1 MIETIKNEP
10 VMKETAVLKMKQW
23 GVGFVLTMGCVLGA
37 LAQTFPQK
45 PIKVVIGF
53 PPGGGIDIVAR
64 LIAPKLSESLGQ
76 PVVIDNR
83 PGANG
88 VLAMDH
94 VAKSTP
100 DGYTLFLGTLG
111 NLSINPSFYPNLPF
125 SVDKQFV
132 PVTQVASLS
141 FVLFTNPSVP
151 ANTLSEF
158 VAYAKANPGVL
169 NYSSSGAGGLPHLA
183 GELFSAAV
191 GSKMVHIAYKGS
203 APSISDVMAGQVQ
216 MTFEAAAAGAQQL
229 KAGRLK
235 ALGVTGSKRVA
246 FLPDVPTVQ
255 EVVPGFEVLNW
266 YGLVAPAGTPK
277 DTIRKLQQD
286 IAKVMALP
294 EIRDKM
300 VAMGTDPV
308 GSTPEEFGLYIK
320 SETTKW
326 GRIIR
331 DGNIRPD

>member
-1 MIETIKNEP
+1 
-10 VMKETAVLKMKQW
+10 VLRMKQW
-23 GVGFVLTMGCVLGA
+23 GVGFFLAIGLVQLTF
-37 LAQTFPQK
+37 AQSFPQK
-45 PIKVVIGF
+45 PVKVVIGF

-88 VLAMDH
+88 VLAMDY
-94 VAKSTP
+94 VAKSAS
-100 DGYTLFLGTLG
+100 DGHTLFLGTLG

-125 SVDKQFV
+125 NVDKQFV

-141 FVLFTNPSVP
+141 FVLFTNPAVP
-151 ANTLSEF
+151 ANSLTEL
-158 VAYAKANPGVL
+158 VTYAKANPGVL

-191 GSKMVHIAYKGS
+191 GAKMVHVAYKGS

-229 KAGRLK
+229 NAGRLK
-235 ALGVTGSKRVA
+235 ALGVTGKKRVA
-246 FLPDVPTVQ
+246 FLPDVPAVQ

-266 YGLVAPAGTPK
+266 YGVVAPVGTPQE
-277 DTIRKLQQD
+277 TIRRLQQE
-286 IAKVMALP
+286 IAKVMASP
-294 EIRDKM
+294 DIRDKM
-300 VAMGTDPV
+300 VAIGTEPV
-308 GSTPEEFGLYIK
+308 GSTPEDFGQYIK
-320 SETTKW
+320 SETAKW

-331 DGNIRPD
+331 EGNIRPD

>member
-1 MIETIKNEP
+1 M
-10 VMKETAVLKMKQW
+10 LRMKQW
-23 GVGFVLTMGCVLGA
+23 GVGFFLAIGLVQLTF
-37 LAQTFPQK
+37 AQSFPQK
-45 PIKVVIGF
+45 PVKVVIGF

-88 VLAMDH
+88 VLAMDY
-94 VAKSTP
+94 VAKSAS
-100 DGYTLFLGTLG
+100 DGHTLFLGTLG

-125 SVDKQFV
+125 NVDKQFV

-141 FVLFTNPSVP
+141 FVLFTNPAVP
-151 ANTLSEF
+151 ANSLTEL
-158 VAYAKANPGVL
+158 VTYAKANPGVL

-191 GSKMVHIAYKGS
+191 GAKMVHVAYKGS

-235 ALGVTGSKRVA
+235 ALGVTGKKRVA
-246 FLPDVPTVQ
+246 FLPDVPAVQ

-266 YGLVAPAGTPK
+266 YGVVAPVGTPQE
-277 DTIRKLQQD
+277 TIRRLQQE
-286 IAKVMALP
+286 IAKVMASP
-294 EIRDKM
+294 DIRDKM
-300 VAMGTDPV
+300 VAIGTEPV
-308 GSTPEEFGLYIK
+308 GSAPEDFGQYIK
-320 SETTKW
+320 SETAKW

-331 DGNIRPD
+331 EGNIRPD

>member
-1 MIETIKNEP
+1 M
-10 VMKETAVLKMKQW
+10 LRMKQW
-23 GVGFVLTMGCVLGA
+23 GVGFFLAIGLVQLTF
-37 LAQTFPQK
+37 AQSFPQK
-45 PIKVVIGF
+45 PVKVVIGF

-88 VLAMDH
+88 VLAMDY
-94 VAKSTP
+94 VAKSAS
-100 DGYTLFLGTLG
+100 DGHTLFLGTLG

-125 SVDKQFV
+125 NVDKQFV

-141 FVLFTNPSVP
+141 FVLFTNPAVP
-151 ANTLSEF
+151 ANSLTEL
-158 VAYAKANPGVL
+158 VTYAKANPGVL

-191 GSKMVHIAYKGS
+191 GAKMVHVAYKGS

-235 ALGVTGSKRVA
+235 ALGVTGKKRVA
-246 FLPDVPTVQ
+246 FLPDVPAVQ

-266 YGLVAPAGTPK
+266 YGVVAPVGTPQE
-277 DTIRKLQQD
+277 TIRRLQQE
-286 IAKVMALP
+286 IAKVMASP
-294 EIRDKM
+294 DIRDKM
-300 VAMGTDPV
+300 VAIGTEPV
-308 GSTPEEFGLYIK
+308 GSTPEDFGQYIK
-320 SETTKW
+320 SETAKW

-331 DGNIRPD
+331 EGNIRPD

>member
-1 MIETIKNEP
+1 M
-10 VMKETAVLKMKQW
+10 LRMKQW
-23 GVGFVLTMGCVLGA
+23 GVGFFLAIGLVQLTF
-37 LAQTFPQK
+37 AQSFPQK
-45 PIKVVIGF
+45 PVKVVIGF

-88 VLAMDH
+88 VLAMDY
-94 VAKSTP
+94 VAKSAS
-100 DGYTLFLGTLG
+100 DGHTLFLGTLG

-125 SVDKQFV
+125 NVDKQFV

-141 FVLFTNPSVP
+141 FVLFTNPAVP
-151 ANTLSEF
+151 ANSLTEL
-158 VAYAKANPGVL
+158 VTYAKANPGVL

-191 GSKMVHIAYKGS
+191 GAKMVHVAYKGS

-235 ALGVTGSKRVA
+235 ALGVTGKKRVA
-246 FLPDVPTVQ
+246 FLPDVPAVQ

-266 YGLVAPAGTPK
+266 YGVVAPVGTPQE
-277 DTIRKLQQD
+277 TIRRLQQE
-286 IAKVMALP
+286 IAKVMASP
-294 EIRDKM
+294 DIRDKM
-300 VAMGTDPV
+300 VAIGTEPV
-308 GSTPEEFGLYIK
+308 GSTPEDFGQYIK
-320 SETTKW
+320 SENAKW

-331 DGNIRPD
+331 EGNIRPD

>member
-1 MIETIKNEP
+1 MLKIKR
-10 VMKETAVLKMKQW
+10 W
-23 GVGFVLTMGCVLGA
+23 SVGCALTLGCVLGA
-37 LAQTFPQK
+37 IAQGFPQK
-45 PIKVVIGF
+45 PVRVVIGF

-76 PVVIDNR
+76 SVLVDNR

-94 VAKSTP
+94 VAKSAP
-100 DGYTLFLGTLG
+100 DGHTLFLGTLG
-111 NLSINPSFYPNLPF
+111 NLSINPSFYANLPF
-125 SVDKQFV
+125 SVDKQFA
-132 PVTQVASLS
+132 PVTEVASLS
-141 FVLFTNPSVP
+141 FVLFVNPAVP
-151 ANTLSEF
+151 ANTLSEL
-158 VAYAKANPGVL
+158 VSYAKSNPGVL

-183 GELFSAAV
+183 GELFSSAV
-191 GSKMVHIAYKGS
+191 GSKMVHVAYKGS
-203 APSISDVMAGQVQ
+203 APSISDVMGGQVQ

-235 ALGVTGSKRVA
+235 ALAVTGSKRAA
-246 FLPDVPTVQ
+246 FLPDVPAMQ

-277 DTIRKLQQD
+277 EAIRKLQQE
-286 IAKVMALP
+286 IVKVMALP

-300 VAMGTDPV
+300 LAMGTDPV
-308 GSTPEEFGLYIK
+308 GSTPEEFGQYIR
-320 SETTKW
+320 SEAIKW

-331 DGNIRPD
+331 EGNIRPD

>member
-1 MIETIKNEP
+1 M
-10 VMKETAVLKMKQW
+10 LRMKQW
-23 GVGFVLTMGCVLGA
+23 GVGFFLAIGLVQLT
-37 LAQTFPQK
+37 LAQSFPQK
-45 PIKVVIGF
+45 PVKVVIGF

-88 VLAMDH
+88 VLAMDY
-94 VAKSTP
+94 VAKSAS
-100 DGYTLFLGTLG
+100 DGHTLFLGTLG

-125 SVDKQFV
+125 NVDKQFV

-141 FVLFTNPSVP
+141 FVLFTNPAVP
-151 ANTLSEF
+151 ANSLTEL
-158 VAYAKANPGVL
+158 VTYAKANPGVL

-191 GSKMVHIAYKGS
+191 GAKMVHVAYKGS

-235 ALGVTGSKRVA
+235 ALGVTGKKRVA
-246 FLPDVPTVQ
+246 FLPDVPAVQ

-266 YGLVAPAGTPK
+266 YGVVAPVGTPQE
-277 DTIRKLQQD
+277 TIRRLQQE
-286 IAKVMALP
+286 IAKVMASP
-294 EIRDKM
+294 DIRDKM
-300 VAMGTDPV
+300 VAIGTEPV
-308 GSTPEEFGLYIK
+308 GSAPEDFGQYIK
-320 SETTKW
+320 SETAKW

-331 DGNIRPD
+331 EGNIRPD

>member
-1 MIETIKNEP
+1 MIESIKIKP
-10 VMKETAVLKMKQW
+10 VMKETAVLRMKQW
-23 GVGFVLTMGCVLGA
+23 GVGFFLAIGLVQLTF
-37 LAQTFPQK
+37 AQSFPQK
-45 PIKVVIGF
+45 PVKVVIGF

-88 VLAMDH
+88 VLAMDY
-94 VAKSTP
+94 VAKSAS
-100 DGYTLFLGTLG
+100 DGHTLFLGTLG

-125 SVDKQFV
+125 NVDKQFV

-141 FVLFTNPSVP
+141 FVLFTNPAVP
-151 ANTLSEF
+151 ANSLTEL
-158 VAYAKANPGVL
+158 VTYAKANPGVL

-191 GSKMVHIAYKGS
+191 GAKMVHVAYKGS

-235 ALGVTGSKRVA
+235 ALGVTGKKRVA
-246 FLPDVPTVQ
+246 FLPDVPAVQ

-266 YGLVAPAGTPK
+266 YGVVAPVGTPQE
-277 DTIRKLQQD
+277 TIRRLQQE
-286 IAKVMALP
+286 IAKVMASP
-294 EIRDKM
+294 DIRDKM
-300 VAMGTDPV
+300 VAIGTEPV
-308 GSTPEEFGLYIK
+308 GSTPEDFGQYIK
-320 SETTKW
+320 SENAKW

-331 DGNIRPD
+331 EGNIRPD

>member
-1 MIETIKNEP
+1 MIETIKIAT
-10 VMKETAVLKMKQW
+10 VMKETAVLKIKRW
-23 GVGFVLTMGCVLGA
+23 GFGCALTLVCVLGA
-37 LAQTFPQK
+37 VAQGFPQK
-45 PIKVVIGF
+45 PVRVVIGF

-64 LIAPKLSESLGQ
+64 LIAPRLSESLGQ
-76 PVVIDNR
+76 SVLVDNR

-94 VAKSTP
+94 VAKSAP
-100 DGYTLFLGTLG
+100 DGHTLFLGTLG

-125 SVDKQFV
+125 NVEKQFV
-132 PVTQVASLS
+132 PVTEVASLS
-141 FVLFTNPSVP
+141 FVLFVNPAGP
-151 ANTLSEF
+151 ANTLPELVS
-158 VAYAKANPGVL
+158 YAKANPGVL

-183 GELFSAAV
+183 GELFSSAV
-191 GSKMVHIAYKGS
+191 GSKMVHVAYKGS
-203 APSISDVMAGQVQ
+203 APSISDVMAGQVH

-235 ALGVTGSKRVA
+235 ALGVTGNKRVA
-246 FLPDVPTVQ
+246 FLPDVPAVQ
-255 EVVPGFEVLNW
+255 EAVPGFEVLNW

-277 DTIRKLQQD
+277 ETIRKLQQE

-308 GSTPEEFGLYIK
+308 GSTPEEFGQYIR
-320 SETTKW
+320 SETMKW

-331 DGNIRPD
+331 EGNIRPD

>member
-1 MIETIKNEP
+1 
-10 VMKETAVLKMKQW
+10 MKQW
-23 GVGFVLTMGCVLGA
+23 GVGFFLAIGLVQLT
-37 LAQTFPQK
+37 LAQSFPQK
-45 PIKVVIGF
+45 PVKVVIGF

-88 VLAMDH
+88 VLAMDY
-94 VAKSTP
+94 VAKSAS
-100 DGYTLFLGTLG
+100 DGHTLFLGTLG

-125 SVDKQFV
+125 NVDKQFV

-141 FVLFTNPSVP
+141 FVLFTNPAVP
-151 ANTLSEF
+151 ANSLTEL
-158 VAYAKANPGVL
+158 VTYAKANPGVL

-191 GSKMVHIAYKGS
+191 GAKMVHVAYKGS

-216 MTFEAAAAGAQQL
+216 MTFEAAAAGAQQV

-235 ALGVTGSKRVA
+235 ALGVTGKKRVA
-246 FLPDVPTVQ
+246 FLPDVPAVQ

-266 YGLVAPAGTPK
+266 YGVVAPVGTPQE
-277 DTIRKLQQD
+277 TIRRLQQE
-286 IAKVMALP
+286 IAKVMASP
-294 EIRDKM
+294 DIRDKM
-300 VAMGTDPV
+300 VAIGTEPV
-308 GSTPEEFGLYIK
+308 GSAPEDFGQYIK
-320 SETTKW
+320 SETAKW

-331 DGNIRPD
+331 EGNIRPD

>member
-1 MIETIKNEP
+1 MIKTINVEP

-23 GVGFVLTMGCVLGA
+23 GVGLFLATGVVLGA

-76 PVVIDNR
+76 TVVIDNR

-88 VLAMDH
+88 VLAMDY
-94 VAKSTP
+94 VAKSAP
-100 DGYTLFLGTLG
+100 DGHTLFLGTLG

-125 SVDKQFV
+125 SVDKQFM

-191 GSKMVHIAYKGS
+191 GSKMVHVAYKGS

-216 MTFEAAAAGAQQL
+216 MTFEAAAAGGQQL

-266 YGLVAPAGTPK
+266 YGLVAPVGTPT
-277 DTIRKLQQD
+277 DTIRKLHQE
-286 IAKVMALP
+286 IVKVMAMT
-294 EIRDKM
+294 EIREKM
-300 VAMGTDPV
+300 ISMGTDPV
-308 GSTPEEFGLYIK
+308 GTTPDEFGRYIK
-320 SETTKW
+320 SETAKW

-331 DGNIRPD
+331 DSNIRPD

>member
-1 MIETIKNEP
+1 M
-10 VMKETAVLKMKQW
+10 LRMKQW
-23 GVGFVLTMGCVLGA
+23 GVGFFLAIGLVQLT
-37 LAQTFPQK
+37 LAQSFPQK
-45 PIKVVIGF
+45 PVKVVIGF

-88 VLAMDH
+88 VLAMDY
-94 VAKSTP
+94 VAKSAS
-100 DGYTLFLGTLG
+100 DGHTLFLGTLG

-125 SVDKQFV
+125 IVDKQFV

-141 FVLFTNPSVP
+141 FVLFTNPAVP
-151 ANTLSEF
+151 ANSLTEL
-158 VAYAKANPGVL
+158 VTYAKANPGVL

-191 GSKMVHIAYKGS
+191 GAKMVHVAYKGS

-235 ALGVTGSKRVA
+235 ALGVTGKKRVA
-246 FLPDVPTVQ
+246 FLPDVPAVQ

-266 YGLVAPAGTPK
+266 YGVVAPVGTPQE
-277 DTIRKLQQD
+277 TIRRLQQE
-286 IAKVMALP
+286 IAKVMASP
-294 EIRDKM
+294 DIRDKM
-300 VAMGTDPV
+300 VAIGTEPV
-308 GSTPEEFGLYIK
+308 GSTPEDFGQYIK
-320 SETTKW
+320 SETAKW

-331 DGNIRPD
+331 EGNIRPD

>member
-1 MIETIKNEP
+1 MIETIKTAT
-10 VMKETAVLKMKQW
+10 VMKETAVMKIKQW
-23 GVGFVLTMGCVLGA
+23 GAGIALTLGCVLGVF
-37 LAQTFPQK
+37 AQAFPQK
-45 PIKVVIGF
+45 PVRVVIGF

-76 PVVIDNR
+76 SVLVDNR

-94 VAKSTP
+94 VAKSVP
-100 DGYTLFLGTLG
+100 DGHTLFLGTLG

-125 SVDKQFV
+125 NVDKQFV
-132 PVTQVASLS
+132 PVTEVASLS
-141 FVLFTNPSVP
+141 FVLFANPALP
-151 ANTLSEF
+151 ANTLTELVS
-158 VAYAKANPGVL
+158 YSKANPGVL

-191 GSKMVHIAYKGS
+191 GSKMVHVAYKGS

-216 MTFEAAAAGAQQL
+216 LTFEAAAAGAQQL

-235 ALGVTGSKRVA
+235 ALGVTGNKRVA
-246 FLPDVPTVQ
+246 FLPDVPAVQ

-277 DTIRKLQQD
+277 ETIRKLQQE
-286 IAKVMALP
+286 IAKVMSMP

-308 GSTPEEFGLYIK
+308 GSSPDEFGQYIK
-320 SETTKW
+320 SETLKW

>member
-1 MIETIKNEP
+1 M
-10 VMKETAVLKMKQW
+10 LRMKQW
-23 GVGFVLTMGCVLGA
+23 GVGFFLAIGLVQLTF
-37 LAQTFPQK
+37 AQSFPQK
-45 PIKVVIGF
+45 PVRVVIGF

-88 VLAMDH
+88 VLAMDY
-94 VAKSTP
+94 VAKSAS
-100 DGYTLFLGTLG
+100 DGHTLFLGTLG

-125 SVDKQFV
+125 NVDKQFV

-141 FVLFTNPSVP
+141 FVLFTNPAVP
-151 ANTLSEF
+151 ANSLTEL
-158 VAYAKANPGVL
+158 VTYAKANPGVL

-191 GSKMVHIAYKGS
+191 GAKMVHVAYKGS

-235 ALGVTGSKRVA
+235 ALGVTGKKRVA
-246 FLPDVPTVQ
+246 FLPDVPAVQ

-266 YGLVAPAGTPK
+266 YGVVAPVGTPQE
-277 DTIRKLQQD
+277 TIRRLQQE
-286 IAKVMALP
+286 IAKVMASP
-294 EIRDKM
+294 DIRDKM
-300 VAMGTDPV
+300 VAIGTEPV
-308 GSTPEEFGLYIK
+308 GSTPEDFGQYIK
-320 SETTKW
+320 SENAKW

-331 DGNIRPD
+331 EGNIRPD

>member
-1 MIETIKNEP
+1 
-10 VMKETAVLKMKQW
+10 MKQW
-23 GVGFVLTMGCVLGA
+23 GVGFFLAIGLVQLT
-37 LAQTFPQK
+37 LAQSFPQK
-45 PIKVVIGF
+45 PVKVVIGF

-88 VLAMDH
+88 VLAMDY
-94 VAKSTP
+94 VAKSAS
-100 DGYTLFLGTLG
+100 DGHTLFLGTLG

-125 SVDKQFV
+125 IVDKQFV

-141 FVLFTNPSVP
+141 FVLFTNPAVP
-151 ANTLSEF
+151 ANSLTEL
-158 VAYAKANPGVL
+158 VTYAKANPGVL

-191 GSKMVHIAYKGS
+191 GAKMVHVAYKGS

-235 ALGVTGSKRVA
+235 ALGVTGKKRVA
-246 FLPDVPTVQ
+246 FLPDVPAVQ

-266 YGLVAPAGTPK
+266 YGVVAPVGTPQE
-277 DTIRKLQQD
+277 TIRRLQQE
-286 IAKVMALP
+286 IAKVMASP
-294 EIRDKM
+294 DIRDKM
-300 VAMGTDPV
+300 VAIGTEPV
-308 GSTPEEFGLYIK
+308 GSTPEDFGQYIK
-320 SETTKW
+320 SETAKW

-331 DGNIRPD
+331 EGNIRPD

>member
-1 MIETIKNEP
+1 M
-10 VMKETAVLKMKQW
+10 LRMKQW
-23 GVGFVLTMGCVLGA
+23 GVGFFLAIGLVQLTF
-37 LAQTFPQK
+37 AQSFPQK
-45 PIKVVIGF
+45 PVKVVIGF

-88 VLAMDH
+88 VLAMDY
-94 VAKSTP
+94 VAKSAS
-100 DGYTLFLGTLG
+100 DGHTLFLGTLG

-125 SVDKQFV
+125 NVDKQFV

-141 FVLFTNPSVP
+141 FVLFTNPAVP
-151 ANTLSEF
+151 ANSLTEL
-158 VAYAKANPGVL
+158 VTYAKANPGVL

-191 GSKMVHIAYKGS
+191 GAKMVHVAYKGS

-229 KAGRLK
+229 NAGRLK
-235 ALGVTGSKRVA
+235 ALGVTGKKRVA
-246 FLPDVPTVQ
+246 FLPDVPAVQ

-266 YGLVAPAGTPK
+266 YGVVAPVGTPQE
-277 DTIRKLQQD
+277 TIRRLQQE
-286 IAKVMALP
+286 IAKVMASP
-294 EIRDKM
+294 DIRDKM
-300 VAMGTDPV
+300 VAIGTEPV
-308 GSTPEEFGLYIK
+308 GSTPEDFGQYIK
-320 SETTKW
+320 SETAKW

-331 DGNIRPD
+331 EGNIRPD

>member
-1 MIETIKNEP
+1 MIETIQTET
-10 VMKETAVLKMKQW
+10 VMKETALHKIKRWAIGCLLAFGSVLSA
-23 GVGFVLTMGCVLGA
+23 MG
-37 LAQTFPQK
+37 QSYPQK
-45 PIKVVIGF
+45 PVRVVIGF

-76 PVVIDNR
+76 SVVVDNR

-94 VAKSTP
+94 VAKSLP
-100 DGYTLFLGTLG
+100 DGHTLFLGTLG

-132 PVTQVASLS
+132 PITEVASLS
-141 FVLFTNPSVP
+141 FVLFANPGLPV
-151 ANTLSEF
+151 NNLTEL

-191 GSKMVHIAYKGS
+191 GSKMVHVAYKGS

-235 ALGVTGSKRVA
+235 ALGVTGAKRVA
-246 FLPDVPTVQ
+246 FLPDVPAVQ

-277 DTIRKLQQD
+277 DIVRKLQQD

-308 GSTPEEFGLYIK
+308 GSSPEEFGLYIK
-320 SETTKW
+320 SETIKW

-331 DGNIRPD
+331 ESNIRPD